1 MEILVISFFGK
12 TIGSSCQLVEDKA
25 MLKSNLSA
33 QLVSA
38 EGNGEHRKMLPFPIL
53 ISLQVEPKRKTS
65 GALGAEPPSLKHIKS
80 VFKLNS
86 KL

>member
-1 MEILVISFFGK
+1 MNSWY

-38 EGNGEHRKMLPFPIL
+38 EGNGEHHKMLPFPFF
-53 ISLQVEPKRKTS
+53 ISLQVELKRKTS
-65 GALGAEPPSLKHIKS
+65 GALGAEPPVLKHIKFS
-80 VFKLNS
+80 FKLTS
-86 KL
+86 F